1 MHSLFVVAPIVCVSV
16 CVAGGGGGGAGIVRS
31 LSCSTLYPL

>member
-16 CVAGGGGGGAGIVRS
+16 CVAGGGAGIVRS